1 MADRISYTEDDEKKM
16 FALPDPIYSPRS
28 QVTITGPSLDLSNAQ
43 QDSKQEH
50 DGVQEDEIIVVFDLP
65 DGSQSDSKFRL
76 GQTVEV
82 LKSFV
87 ESEFGIPM
95 QHQVLRS
102 QGKIMMDPLSLLDFP
117 EAKGM
122 LVIDMYVLIM

>member
-1 MADRISYTEDDEKKM
+1 MADRISYSEDDEKKM

-28 QVTITGPSLDLSNAQ
+28 QQAAMSGPSLDLSNAQ
-43 QDSKQEH
+43 QDSKEQ

-122 LVIDMYVLIM
+122 SCHVEM